1 MKKLNWKQW
10 AAIAITIVVIIS
22 TVVCH
27 FLQPEISYAL
37 MEAVS
42 LITFI
47 LGYVVGNLFKIEKKS
62 DKKILL
68 D

>member
-10 AAIAITIVVIIS
+10 TAIAITIVVIIS

-27 FLQPEISYAL
+27 LLQPEISYAL

>member
-10 AAIAITIVVIIS
+10 TAIAITIVVIIS